1 MKFVIVH
8 GAFGT
13 HNENWFPDTKKFIES
28 HNHEVIA
35 PDFPVDSW
43 NDLTTHGLGNIHIN
57 QSLHR
62 WLEVFKPIAKTFKSS
77 ESLCFVGHSLGPV
90 FILHAVETFNIQLD
104 SAIFVSP
111 FLEKL
116 NGLWQIDAVNES
128 FYSSNFDFVKLKT
141 LIPRSFVLHSDND
154 PYVPVK
160 YSVDFAHKLNSSIIE
175 VRGAGHFNS
184 EFGFHS
190 LPIVNELC
198 VARMGYV
205 IKKR

>member
-1 MKFVIVH
+1 MKFVIFH
-8 GAFGT
+8 GSFGN
-13 HNENWFPDTKKFIES
+13 HSENWFPDTKHFIES
-28 HNHEVIA
+28 HNHEVIV

-43 NDLTTHGLGNIHIN
+43 NELTDHGLGNIQIN
-57 QSLHR
+57 QSLQR
-62 WLEVFKPIAKTFKSS
+62 WLNVFKPIASSFKLG
-77 ESLCFVGHSLGPV
+77 EQLCFVGHSVGPL
-90 FILHAVETFNIQLD
+90 FILHAVQTFNIQLD

-116 NGLWQIDAVNES
+116 NGYWQIDAVNES
-128 FYSSNFDFVKLKT
+128 FYSINFDFEKLKS
-141 LIPRSFVLHSDND
+141 LIPKSFVLHSNND

-160 YSVDFAHKLNSSIIE
+160 FSEDFAHKLNSSIIE

-198 VARMGYV
+198 AARMGY
-205 IKKR
+205 INK